1 MRYSVQLRDRI
12 FLKDYGFLS
21 FAKIMSINIGKSLKS
36 KYSEKL
42 FGYAKQSATDAFKN
56 ASKRAIQKT
65 LEATSNLIGNQ
76 ITDKITAVSKKL
88 PQNNS
93 VSNEEKICRERYISR
108 EERQRIIDDLRL
120 NLEQETGK
128 KSQRTYNGSNQ
139 IRFKTSTI
147 RSSLCY
153 YSDACI
159 YFKETKTFPNT
170 GTAAALDN
178 RNKIVLCR
186 NVFHL
191 LIVYVKQITNM

>member
-12 FLKDYGFLS
+12 FLKGYGFLS

-76 ITDKITAVSKKL
+76 IADKITAVSKKS

-93 VSNEEKICRERYISR
+93 VSNEEKICRERHISR
-108 EERQRIIDDLRL
+108 EE
-120 NLEQETGK
+120 
-128 KSQRTYNGSNQ
+128 
-139 IRFKTSTI
+139 
-147 RSSLCY
+147 
-153 YSDACI
+153 
-159 YFKETKTFPNT
+159 
-170 GTAAALDN
+170 
-178 RNKIVLCR
+178 
-186 NVFHL
+186 
-191 LIVYVKQITNM
+191 

>member
-12 FLKDYGFLS
+12 FLKGYGFLS
-21 FAKIMSINIGKSLKS
+21 FAKIMSKNIGKSLKS

-42 FGYAKQSATDAFKN
+42 FGHAKQSATDAFKN

-76 ITDKITAVSKKL
+76 IAHKITAVSKNS

-93 VSNEEKICRERYISR
+93 VSNEEKRCRERYISR

-147 RSSLCY
+147 RSNLCY
-153 YSDACI
+153 DSDACI
-159 YFKETKTFPNT
+159 YFKGTKTFPNT
-170 GTAAALDN
+170 GTAAALHN
-178 RNKIVLCR
+178 RNKIVLFR